1 MACTD
6 SSITLT
12 TDCSLAANPTE
23 CDTCKTFLYGSKC
36 QGVSFNTICKDD
48 NTNTSRPAGLSSVDC
63 YACQNRMYQAQIL
76 EGDLDNAMAKSGD
89 YIDSTNRYGNEI
101 TKTFYIVVG
110 IIGLLTCSYYI
121 R

>member
-12 TDCSLAANPTE
+12 TDCSLAENPTE
-23 CDTCKTFLYGSKC
+23 CNNCKTFLYGSIC
-36 QGVSFNTICKDD
+36 QGVSFDTRCDD
-48 NTNTSRPAGLSSVDC
+48 DTSRPDGLSSVDC
-63 YACQNRMYQAQIL
+63 YACQNRMYQAQIV
-76 EGDLDNAMAKSGD
+76 EGDLDNAMAQSGD
-89 YIDSTNRYGNEI
+89 FIDSTNRYGNEI

-110 IIGLLTCSYYI
+110 IVGILTCSYYI